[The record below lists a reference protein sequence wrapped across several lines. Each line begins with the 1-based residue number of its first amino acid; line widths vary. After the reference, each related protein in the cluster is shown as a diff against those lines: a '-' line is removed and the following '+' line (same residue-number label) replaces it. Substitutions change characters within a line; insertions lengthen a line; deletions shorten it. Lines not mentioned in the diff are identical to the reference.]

1 MIKTFLDDF
10 KIYMHKKMLV
20 IMLLGFS
27 SGLPLLLV
35 FSTLSLWLS
44 ESGVDLAVIGYISM
58 VRAPYSFKF
67 LWAPIV
73 DRVNIPFLTKLFGRR
88 RSWALFTQILL
99 IFSLIGIAFTV
110 PSTSSII
117 MTVICAFLV
126 AFCSASQDIVV
137 DAYRIEAS
145 KTSELGATSA
155 AYQLGYRIGMIIA
168 GAGALYLADF
178 FEKSAFSL
186 MLFGQ
191 KLTEWNITY
200 LIMAAFLMIGVF
212 TTIFLAKEPNINEN
226 LKDFEEK
233 TANLTFF
240 AKVKNAFVSAV
251 IAPFADFIKR
261 PYWLLIILF
270 IMIYKLP
277 DSYIGPMAMPFYDEL
292 GFSKAEIATIQKI
305 YGVIFTIIGTVIG
318 GIIVSRIGI
327 IKSLFFCGILMA
339 VSNFA
344 FAWLAL
350 QGHNQGA
357 FILAIALENISGGMS
372 LSAYVAYLSSLCS
385 VAFTA
390 TQYALFT
397 SIMGFGR
404 DVIAA
409 SSGIM
414 ASSLGWFWFFNIT
427 VLMVIPSLIILYF
440 LVKRMPTKL

>member
-1 MIKTFLDDF
+1 MINNYLDDF

-73 DRVNIPFLTKLFGRR
+73 DKANILFLTKMLGRR

-110 PSTSSII
+110 PNADSII

-178 FEKSAFSL
+178 FEKTAFSL
-186 MLFGQ
+186 TLFGQ

-200 LIMAAFLMIGVF
+200 LIMAACLMIGVF
-212 TTIFLAKEPNINEN
+212 TTIFLAKEPKINE
-226 LKDFEEK
+226 ETEK
-233 TANLTFF
+233 TAAKNSENIKKATLLIKIKRVF
-240 AKVKNAFVSAV
+240 ADAV
-251 IAPFADFIKR
+251 IAPLADFIKR

-277 DSYIGPMAMPFYDEL
+277 DSYIGPMAMPFYNEL
-292 GFSKAEIATIQKI
+292 VFLKPKSQLFKNLRSYFYYYRNGYRRRYRFSYRDYKI
-305 YGVIFTIIGTVIG
+305 FV
-318 GIIVSRIGI
+318 
-327 IKSLFFCGILMA
+327 LL
-339 VSNFA
+339 
-344 FAWLAL
+344 
-350 QGHNQGA
+350 
-357 FILAIALENISGGMS
+357 
-372 LSAYVAYLSSLCS
+372 
-385 VAFTA
+385 
-390 TQYALFT
+390 
-397 SIMGFGR
+397 R
-404 DVIAA
+404 D
-409 SSGIM
+409 
-414 ASSLGWFWFFNIT
+414 FNGC
-427 VLMVIPSLIILYF
+427 F
-440 LVKRMPTKL
+440 